1 MPVLEKLERRF
12 GRFAIPN
19 LTLLLTVAQVVGFA
33 LLWTKAT
40 TPDNMALVIS
50 QIADGQVWRLG
61 TFLFL
66 PATTNPI
73 WLFFA
78 LYLFYLMGSTLEAHW
93 GEFRYNL
100 FLAVAY
106 VATVAAACVAPQM
119 PATNIYLNGSVFLAF
134 AYLFPNFELLIF
146 FILPVKIKWLALLE
160 WIGYFLA
167 FTTGDW
173 MQKAMVLA
181 AVSNFFLFFGKD
193 IFRSALDGKR
203 RMEWNA
209 RHVAKRDK
217 PFHNCT
223 ICGANERTHPKMDF
237 RYCTKCEG
245 SYEYCADHLRSHEH
259 VIKQTAGTA
268 PAAGDEA
275 DAQA

>member
-1 MPVLEKLERRF
+1 MSLLDKLERRF

-19 LTLLLTVAQVVGFA
+19 LTMLLICAQLVGFA
-33 LLWTKAT
+33 LLSAKAT
-40 TPDNMALVIS
+40 SASNMALIIDNVT
-50 QIADGQVWRLG
+50 AGEVWRLG

-66 PATTNPI
+66 PATMSPI

-78 LYLFYLMGSTLEAHW
+78 IYLFYLMGSTLEAHW

-119 PATNIYLNGSVFLAF
+119 PATNVYLNGSVFLAF

-193 IFRSALDGKR
+193 IFRGVLDGKR

-209 RHVAKRDK
+209 RHLAKRDK
-217 PFHNCT
+217 PFHNCA

-245 SYEYCADHLRSHEH
+245 SYEYCANHLRTHEH
-259 VIKQTAGTA
+259 VVKQTAA
-268 PAAGDEA
+268 SSPAGGSET